1 MSIELLAAPMLR
13 GLLIT
18 MTGRPVALKL
28 ESEAETAASVGMTK
42 PGSAAKPGDLNLSG
56 VTKLSI
62 DPSKVLG
69 ADGQPDEKKLATE
82 LKVAFSDAADGGAL
96 PKAIELTAG
105 ENKFC
110 YKVTAAPPTS
120 AQGSYAATAS
130 MAPELAHDFANSA
143 RSRSDVVAGK
153 VALVTGGAQGIGE
166 EIVRGLA
173 ASGATV
179 FIADLNFEGAR
190 ALSDTLNASQ
200 FHGKTYPVSVNVTD
214 EKSVQAMF
222 DTVTQ
227 TTGGLDLVVSNAGV
241 LKAGSVFDFE
251 EKGFRFV
258 TDVNYIGF
266 FLVSKHAARLFRRQW
281 YTAPAWHTDI
291 IQINSKSGLEGSNKN
306 GAYAGSK
313 FGSIGLVQ
321 SFALELVA
329 YNIKVNAIC
338 PGNFLG
344 GPLWTDP
351 VKGLFVQYLE
361 SGKVP
366 GAKTVDDVRRYY
378 ESKVPMGRGV
388 EGKDLMRALYYL
400 VEQEYETGQAL
411 PVTGGQVMLN

>member
-1 MSIELLAAPMLR
+1 MLR

-28 ESEAETAASVGMTK
+28 EPEVGAAALGGTT
-42 PGSAAKPGDLNLSG
+42 NLGATSLGG

-62 DPSKVLG
+62 DPSKVIG
-69 ADGQPDEKKLATE
+69 SDGQPDEKKLAAE
-82 LKVAFSDAADGGAL
+82 LKIAFSDAADGGAL

-105 ENKFC
+105 DKKFC
-110 YKVTAAPPTS
+110 YKVTAALPTS
-120 AQGSYAATAS
+120 AQASYAAAS
-130 MAPELAHDFANSA
+130 ASPELAHDFANSA
-143 RSRSDVVAGK
+143 RSRGDVVAGK

-179 FIADLNFEGAR
+179 FIADLNLEGAR
-190 ALSDTLNASQ
+190 KLSDTLNSSD

-222 DTVTQ
+222 DTVAQ

-266 FLVSKHAARLFRRQW
+266 FLVSKHAARLLRRQW

-291 IQINSKSGLEGSNKN
+291 IQVNSKSGLEGSNKN

-366 GAKTVDDVRRYY
+366 GAKTVDDVRNYY

>member
-1 MSIELLAAPMLR
+1 MMSTGLLAAPLLR

-18 MTGRPVALKL
+18 MTGRPYTLSL
-28 ESEAETAASVGMTK
+28 ESDAHRSPAHVVWELGVDGDRIL
-42 PGSAAKPGDLNLSG
+42 GS
-56 VTKLSI
+56 
-62 DPSKVLG
+62 
-69 ADGQPDEKKLATE
+69 DGSPDEGKLA
-82 LKVAFSDAADGGAL
+82 S
-96 PKAIELTAG
+96 ELTAAFAAAIQTARQASSGDQPPDAIAFSAGG
-105 ENKFC
+105 EKFF
-110 YKVTAAPPTS
+110 YRVSAPAADCCPDP
-120 AQGSYAATAS
+120 
-130 MAPELAHDFANSA
+130 APANSA
-143 RSRSDVVAGK
+143 RAGSARAYSARSRGAVVSGK

-173 ASGATV
+173 ASGAV
-179 FIADLNFEGAR
+179 VYIADLNFDGAR
-190 ALSDTLNASQ
+190 QLSEALNTDGSGAT
-200 FHGKTYPVSVNVTD
+200 TYPVAVNVMD
-214 EKSVQAMF
+214 EKSVETMF
-222 DTVTQ
+222 ETVAR

-241 LKAGSVFDFE
+241 LKAGSVLDLD
-251 EKGFRFV
+251 EKSFRFV

-266 FLVSKHAARLFRRQW
+266 FLMSKHAARLMRRQW
-281 YTAPAWHTDI
+281 LTAPSWHADI
-291 IQINSKSGLEGSNKN
+291 VQVNSKSGLEGSNKN

-321 SFALELVA
+321 SFALELVK

-351 VKGLFVQYLE
+351 VKGLFVQYLN

-366 GAKTVDDVRRYY
+366 GAKTVEDVRVYY

-411 PVTGGQVMLN
+411 PVTGGQVMLS

>member
-18 MTGRPVALKL
+18 MTGRPIALKL
-28 ESEAETAASVGMTK
+28 EPEAQEAALGGTAKSG
-42 PGSAAKPGDLNLSG
+42 G

-82 LKVAFSDAADGGAL
+82 LKIAFSDAADGGAL
-96 PKAIELTAG
+96 PKAIELSAG
-105 ENKFC
+105 DKKFC
-110 YKVTAAPPTS
+110 YSVTAAPPTA
-120 AQGSYAATAS
+120 AQGSYAATAAAASTAS
-130 MAPELAHDFANSA
+130 MSAELAHDFANSA

-179 FIADLNFEGAR
+179 FIADLNLEGAR
-190 ALSDTLNASQ
+190 KLSDTLNSSQ

-214 EKSVQAMF
+214 EKSVQDMF
-222 DTVTQ
+222 DTVAQ

-266 FLVSKHAARLFRRQW
+266 FLVSKHAARLLRRQW
-281 YTAPAWHTDI
+281 YTAQAWHTDI

-329 YNIKVNAIC
+329 YNVKVNAIC

>member
-18 MTGRPVALKL
+18 MTGRPVALQL
-28 ESEAETAASVGMTK
+28 ESEGEKVAPSGIA
-42 PGSAAKPGDLNLSG
+42 NLRG
-56 VTKLSI
+56 ITKLSI
-62 DPSKVLG
+62 DPSKVIG
-69 ADGQPDEKKLATE
+69 ADGQSDEKKLASE
-82 LKVAFSDAADGGAL
+82 LKIAFSDAADGGAL

-105 ENKFC
+105 DKEF
-110 YKVTAAPPTS
+110 YYTVTAALPTS
-120 AQGSYAATAS
+120 TQASYATAS
-130 MAPELAHDFANSA
+130 TSPELAHDFANSA
-143 RSRSDVVAGK
+143 RSRSDIVAGK

-190 ALSDTLNASQ
+190 ELSDTLNASR

-222 DTVTQ
+222 DTVAQ

-266 FLVSKHAARLFRRQW
+266 FLVSKHAARLLRRQW
-281 YTAPAWHTDI
+281 YTAQAWHTDI
-291 IQINSKSGLEGSNKN
+291 VQVNSKSGLEGSNKN

-344 GPLWTDP
+344 GPLWMDP

-366 GAKTVDDVRRYY
+366 GAKTVDDVRKYY

-388 EGKDLMRALYYL
+388 EGKDLMRALYYV

-411 PVTGGQVMLN
+411 PVTGGQVMLS

>member
-13 GLLIT
+13 GLLLT

-28 ESEAETAASVGMTK
+28 EPEAQETALGGT
-42 PGSAAKPGDLNLSG
+42 AKSGG

-82 LKVAFSDAADGGAL
+82 LKIAFSDAADGGAL
-96 PKAIELTAG
+96 PKAIELSAG
-105 ENKFC
+105 DKKFC
-110 YKVTAAPPTS
+110 YSVTAAPPTA
-120 AQGSYAATAS
+120 AQGSYAATTATSTAS
-130 MAPELAHDFANSA
+130 MSAELAHDFANSA

-179 FIADLNFEGAR
+179 FIADLNLEGAR
-190 ALSDTLNASQ
+190 KLSDTLNSSQ
-200 FHGKTYPVSVNVTD
+200 FHGKTYPVSVNVID
-214 EKSVQAMF
+214 EKSVQDMF
-222 DTVTQ
+222 DTVAQ

-266 FLVSKHAARLFRRQW
+266 FLVSKHAARLLRRQW
-281 YTAPAWHTDI
+281 YTAQAWHTDI

-329 YNIKVNAIC
+329 YNVKVNAIC